1 MNSFENSN
9 NIDDLKL
16 LSINEARKLLKIR
29 HEVVKKLINEGMI
42 KVIVIGNRIKI
53 PKISLKKFIEENS
66 KRLNEE
72 ANEQYKLKR
81 IDYIENQIN
90 LIIKKHTRRI

>member
-53 PKISLKKFIEENS
+53 PMISLKKFIEENS